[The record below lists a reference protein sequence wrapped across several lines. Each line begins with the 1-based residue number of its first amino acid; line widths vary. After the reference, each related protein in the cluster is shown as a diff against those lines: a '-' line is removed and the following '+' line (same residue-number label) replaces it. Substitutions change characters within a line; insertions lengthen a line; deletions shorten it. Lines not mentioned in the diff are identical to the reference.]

1 MATSHGTVI
10 PFRPKT
16 GRPTIADDLRLELH
30 ARAAEER
37 EQAAKVAPI
46 IHLGRRSRDPHVMA
60 AALVAAEAFIVRH
73 QRRWSPTGPEAA

>member
-10 PFRPKT
+10 PFRPRM
-16 GRPTIADDLRLELH
+16 GRPTQADDLALELE
-30 ARAAEER
+30 AREQEER

-46 IHLGRRSRDPHVMA
+46 IHIGRRSRDPHVMA